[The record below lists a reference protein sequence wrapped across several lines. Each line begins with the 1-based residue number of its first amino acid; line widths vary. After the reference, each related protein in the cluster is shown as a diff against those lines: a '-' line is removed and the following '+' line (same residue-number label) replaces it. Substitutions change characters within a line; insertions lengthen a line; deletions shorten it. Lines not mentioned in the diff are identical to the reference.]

1 MFEVMNIAKRGNYFC
16 YLCFEHIGMATP
28 LEEKAQRI
36 VGHLAAN
43 DAKEIVFVHDDCY
56 SMLSKM
62 KEYDM
67 DVLFKATHII

>member
-1 MFEVMNIAKRGNYFC
+1 
-16 YLCFEHIGMATP
+16 MATP